1 MIWIGIKYIHIFAKH
16 FKLYAMRNKNEDD
29 YLEEDDDSFSDMSY
43 ERSRFESDEDY
54 QERMEDLENFSDY
67 YND

>member
-1 MIWIGIKYIHIFAKH
+1 
-16 FKLYAMRNKNEDD
+16 MRNKNEDD
-29 YLEEDDDSFSDMSY
+29 YLEEDDDSFSDMSN